1 MNDLIL
7 VIDMQNV
14 YGRGGAWECS
24 NMERTKDN
32 IHKLLSSGLDVA
44 FTVFDPPSSPHG
56 AWNEYCRVNKD
67 INEDVFAND
76 LMSDFKDCLS
86 VHPLFHSRK
95 YHKLSYLKNV

>member
-44 FTVFDPPSSPHG
+44 SLSSIRLLLRMVPG
-56 AWNEYCRVNKD
+56 MNTAESIR
-67 INEDVFAND
+67 I
-76 LMSDFKDCLS
+76 
-86 VHPLFHSRK
+86 
-95 YHKLSYLKNV
+95 